1 MKNMGKTKISERTIE
16 FIKHVLP
23 MESLSSILPI
33 DDESVFDLIDLLE
46 SGVEVPLTQREEAG
60 EDIDRSAQENA
71 VKAIDELNEDPDNID
86 FDDLNERL
94 AER

>member
-1 MKNMGKTKISERTIE
+1 MGKTKISERTIE

>member
-1 MKNMGKTKISERTIE
+1 MGKTKISERTIE

-23 MESLSSILPI
+23 KESLSSILPI

-60 EDIDRSAQENA
+60 EEIDRSAQENA

>member
-1 MKNMGKTKISERTIE
+1 MAKKKISEQTIE
-16 FIKHVLP
+16 FIKRILP
-23 MESLSSILPI
+23 KESLSSILPI

-46 SGVEVPLTQREEAG
+46 SGVEVPLTQKEEAG
-60 EDIDRSAQENA
+60 EDIDRSVQENA

>member
-1 MKNMGKTKISERTIE
+1 MGKTKISERTIE

-23 MESLSSILPI
+23 KESLSSILPI

-60 EDIDRSAQENA
+60 EEIDRSAQENA
-71 VKAIDELNEDPDNID
+71 VKAIDELNEYPDNID

>member
-1 MKNMGKTKISERTIE
+1 MGKTKISERTIE

-23 MESLSSILPI
+23 KELLSSILPI

-60 EDIDRSAQENA
+60 EYIDRSAQENA